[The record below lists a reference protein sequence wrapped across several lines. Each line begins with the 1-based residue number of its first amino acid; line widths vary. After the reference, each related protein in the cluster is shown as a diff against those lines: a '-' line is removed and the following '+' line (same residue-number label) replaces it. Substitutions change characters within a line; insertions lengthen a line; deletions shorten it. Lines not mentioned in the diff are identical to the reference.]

1 MIYKSKCDFHAK
13 KLNFVTA
20 LFLNFYFPKKIYSV
34 HNWTPFV
41 QNRTKM
47 KKTNASILIIDDQED
62 ILFASKVYLKKYFE
76 NIHTLNNP
84 KKIVELLSKNAID
97 VVLLDMN
104 YRIGF
109 EDGREGLYL
118 LKEIKTL
125 SPKTVV
131 ILMTAFGKV
140 ETAVE
145 GLKSGAFDY
154 ILKPWENKKLLESVK
169 QAVDKSRKEQKKSK
183 EVEIDNGFFVGTSE
197 IIKKAYSLADKVA
210 KTDAN
215 VLILGENGTGKFV
228 MAHHIYSQS
237 ERKNN
242 PFIAVDLGSLNSNIF
257 ESELFGYAKGAFTD
271 AKTDTPGRFEMA
283 QNGTIFLDEIGNV
296 PLHLQSKLLQVI
308 QTKTVTRLGET
319 KARPLNVRI
328 ITATNLNLKL
338 EVADKN
344 FREDLYY
351 RINTMEIVLPP
362 LRERNEDKIPLAEY
376 LLDKMIEKYGRSE
389 ITFDKKVLEQIEKHA
404 WNGNIR
410 EMENKIERAVILCE
424 NNTITVSD
432 LDLETITSYDEN
444 PDDIQLSSVEKATI
458 EKALLKHSNNISKTA
473 DELGLS
479 RGSLYRRLEK
489 YNININ

>member
-1 MIYKSKCDFHAK
+1 
-13 KLNFVTA
+13 
-20 LFLNFYFPKKIYSV
+20 
-34 HNWTPFV
+34 
-41 QNRTKM
+41 M

-62 ILFASKVYLKKYFE
+62 ILFASKMHLKKHFE
-76 NIHTLNNP
+76 NIFTLNNP
-84 KKIVELLSKNAID
+84 KNVVELLANNTID

-154 ILKPWENKKLLESVK
+154 ILKPWENERLLNVVK
-169 QAVDKSRKEQKKSK
+169 QAVDKSRKEQKKPSVI
-183 EVEIDNGFFVGTSE
+183 ESVNDFFVGNSDV
-197 IIKKAYSLADKVA
+197 IKKAYLLADKVA

-215 VLILGENGTGKFV
+215 VLILGENGTGKYV
-228 MAHHIYSQS
+228 LSHHIHYQS

-242 PFIAVDLGSLNSNIF
+242 PFIHLDLGSLNSNIF
-257 ESELFGYAKGAFTD
+257 ESELFGYVQGAFTD
-271 AKTDTPGRFEMA
+271 AKVDTPGRFEMA

-308 QTKTVTRLGET
+308 QTKTVTRLGES

-328 ITATNLNLKL
+328 ITATNLNLKQ

-362 LRERNEDKIPLAEY
+362 LRERNEDKIPLANY
-376 LLDKMIEKYGRSE
+376 LLRKMIDKYEREE
-389 ITFDKKVLEQIEKHA
+389 ITFDEEALEQFEKHA

-424 NNTITVSD
+424 GNHITVSD
-432 LDLETITSYDEN
+432 LDLEQIITYQEIQD
-444 PDDIQLSSVEKATI
+444 PIQLSAVEKTAI
-458 EKALLKHSNNISKTA
+458 EKILNKNNNNISKTA
-473 DELGLS
+473 EELGLS
-479 RGSLYRRLEK
+479 RASLYRRLEK
-489 YNININ
+489 YNIKIN

>member
-1 MIYKSKCDFHAK
+1 
-13 KLNFVTA
+13 
-20 LFLNFYFPKKIYSV
+20 
-34 HNWTPFV
+34 
-41 QNRTKM
+41 M

-62 ILFASKVYLKKYFE
+62 ILFASKLYLKKYFDT
-76 NIHTLNNP
+76 IYTLNNP
-84 KKIVELLSKNAID
+84 KNIIDLLAKNAID

-145 GLKSGAFDY
+145 GLKNGAFDY
-154 ILKPWENKKLLESVK
+154 ILKPWENTKLLESVK
-169 QAVDKSRKEQKKSK
+169 QAVDKSRKEQKKQK
-183 EVEIDNGFFVGTSE
+183 NTVVENTFFVGTSDV
-197 IIKKAYSLADKVA
+197 IQKAYSLADKVA

-228 MAHHIYSQS
+228 LAHHIHNQS
-237 ERKNN
+237 ERRNL
-242 PFIAVDLGSLNSNIF
+242 PFVAVDLGSLNSNIF

-271 AKTDTPGRFEMA
+271 AKVDTPGRFEMA

-308 QTKTVTRLGET
+308 QSKSVTRLGESN
-319 KARPLNVRI
+319 ARPLNVRI

-351 RINTMEIVLPP
+351 RINTMEILLPP
-362 LRERNEDKIPLAEY
+362 LRERNEDKMPLAEY
-376 LLDKMIEKYGRSE
+376 FLNKMIAKYHRDE

-410 EMENKIERAVILCE
+410 EMENKMERAVILCE
-424 NNTITVSD
+424 NNIITVSD
-432 LDLETITSYDEN
+432 LDLEFITQYEEN
-444 PDDIQLSSVEKATI
+444 SDDFQLSSVEKAAV
-458 EKALLKHSNNISKTA
+458 EKVLSKHNNNISKTA
-473 DELGLS
+473 EELGLS
-479 RGSLYRRLEK
+479 RGALYRRLEK
-489 YNININ
+489 YNIRTN

>member
-1 MIYKSKCDFHAK
+1 LK
-13 KLNFVTA
+13 KRAT
-20 LFLNFYFPKKIYSV
+20 V

-62 ILFASKVYLKKYFE
+62 ILFASKLYLKKYFE
-76 NIHTLNNP
+76 TIYTLNNP
-84 KKIVELLSKNAID
+84 KNIVELLAKNTID

-109 EDGREGLYL
+109 EDGKEGLYL

-145 GLKSGAFDY
+145 GLKNGAFDY
-154 ILKPWENKKLLESVK
+154 ILKPWENIKLLESVK
-169 QAVDKSRKEQKKSK
+169 QAVDKSRKEQKKDRN
-183 EVEIDNGFFVGTSE
+183 VEIKDEFFIGNSP

-228 MAHHIYSQS
+228 LAHHIYIHS
-237 ERKNN
+237 ERKDQ
-242 PFIAVDLGSLNSNIF
+242 PFIAVDLGSLNANIF

-308 QTKTVTRLGET
+308 QNKTVTRLGES
-319 KARPLNVRI
+319 KPRPLNVRI

-338 EVADKN
+338 EVAEKN

-376 LLDKMIEKYGRSE
+376 LLSKMIEKYGRDE
-389 ITFDKKVLEQIEKHA
+389 ITFANKVREQIEKHA

-424 NNTITVSD
+424 NNIITIAD
-432 LDLETITSYDEN
+432 LDLEQITEYEDN
-444 PDDIQLSSVEKATI
+444 PDDIQLSAVEKATV
-458 EKALLKHSNNISKTA
+458 ERALLKNNKNISKTA
-473 DELGLS
+473 EELGLS

-489 YNININ
+489 YNISTN

>member
-1 MIYKSKCDFHAK
+1 
-13 KLNFVTA
+13 
-20 LFLNFYFPKKIYSV
+20 
-34 HNWTPFV
+34 
-41 QNRTKM
+41 M

-76 NIHTLNNP
+76 NIFTLNNP
-84 KKIVELLSKNAID
+84 KNIVELLSKNTID

-169 QAVDKSRKEQKKSK
+169 QAVDKARKEQKKSK
-183 EVEIDNGFFVGTSE
+183 EIEIKNDFFIGSSE
-197 IIKKAYSLADKVA
+197 TIKKAYSLADKVA

-228 MAHHIYSQS
+228 LAHHIYSQS
-237 ERKNN
+237 ERKEK

-271 AKTDTPGRFEMA
+271 AKNDTPGRFEMA

-296 PLHLQSKLLQVI
+296 PLQLQSKLLQVI

-319 KARPLNVRI
+319 KPRPLNVRI
-328 ITATNLNLKL
+328 ITATNLNLKE

-376 LLDKMIEKYGRSE
+376 LLDKMIEKYGRDE
-389 ITFDKKVLEQIEKHA
+389 IVFDQKVLEQIEKHA

-424 NNTITVSD
+424 NNKITVSD
-432 LDLETITSYDEN
+432 LDLEIITPYEDSS
-444 PDDIQLSSVEKATI
+444 DDIQLSSVEKATV
-458 EKALLKHSNNISKTA
+458 ERALLKNSNNISKTA
-473 DELGLS
+473 EELGLS
-479 RGSLYRRLEK
+479 RGALYRRLEK
-489 YNININ
+489 YNINIS

>member
-1 MIYKSKCDFHAK
+1 
-13 KLNFVTA
+13 
-20 LFLNFYFPKKIYSV
+20 
-34 HNWTPFV
+34 
-41 QNRTKM
+41 M
-47 KKTNASILIIDDQED
+47 KKTNASILVIDDQED
-62 ILFASKVYLKKYFE
+62 ILFASKMLLKKHFE
-76 NIHTLNNP
+76 NIFTINNP
-84 KKIVELLSKNAID
+84 KNVVELLAKNTID

-154 ILKPWENKKLLESVK
+154 ILKPWENEKLLSVVK
-169 QAVDKSRKEQKKSK
+169 QAVDKSRKEQKKPNVIESA
-183 EVEIDNGFFVGTSE
+183 DDFFVGNSE
-197 IIKKAYSLADKVA
+197 VIKKAYSLADKVA

-228 MAHHIYSQS
+228 LSHHIHLQS
-237 ERKNN
+237 ERKNS
-242 PFIAVDLGSLNSNIF
+242 PFIHVDLGSLNSNIF
-257 ESELFGYAKGAFTD
+257 ESELFGYVQGAFTD

-283 QNGTIFLDEIGNV
+283 QDGTIFLDEIGNV

-308 QTKTVTRLGET
+308 QTKTVTRLGES
-319 KARPLNVRI
+319 KVRPLNVRI
-328 ITATNLNLKL
+328 ITATNLNLKQ
-338 EVADKN
+338 EVGDKN

-362 LRERNEDKIPLAEY
+362 LRERNEDKIPLADY
-376 LLDKMIEKYGRSE
+376 LLQKMTDKYSRDE
-389 ITFDKKVLEQIEKHA
+389 ITFDEKALEQIAKHA

-410 EMENKIERAVILCE
+410 EMENRIERAVILCE
-424 NNTITVSD
+424 NNHITVSD
-432 LDLETITSYDEN
+432 LDLEQITAYEDN
-444 PDDIQLSSVEKATI
+444 QDDMQLSAVEKTAI
-458 EKALLKHSNNISKTA
+458 EKILLKNNNNISKTA
-473 DELGLS
+473 EELGLS
-479 RGSLYRRLEK
+479 RASLYRRLEK
-489 YNININ
+489 YNISTT

>member
-1 MIYKSKCDFHAK
+1 
-13 KLNFVTA
+13 
-20 LFLNFYFPKKIYSV
+20 
-34 HNWTPFV
+34 
-41 QNRTKM
+41 M

-62 ILFASKVYLKKYFE
+62 ILFASKVFLKKYFE
-76 NIHTLNNP
+76 DIYTLNNP
-84 KKIVELLSKNAID
+84 KNIVELLSKKTID

-118 LKEIKTL
+118 LREIKTL

-145 GLKSGAFDY
+145 GLKNGAFDY

-169 QAVDKSRKEQKKSK
+169 QAVDKSRKEKKTK
-183 EVEIDNGFFVGTSE
+183 NVEIENDFFVGTSE

-210 KTDAN
+210 RTDAN

-228 MAHHIYSQS
+228 LAHHIYSQS

-271 AKTDTPGRFEMA
+271 AKVDTPGRFEMA

-319 KARPLNVRI
+319 KPRPLNVRI

-376 LLDKMIEKYGRSE
+376 LLEKMIAKYGRDE

-424 NNTITVSD
+424 NNKITVSD
-432 LDLETITSYDEN
+432 LDLETITAYEEN
-444 PDDIQLSSVEKATI
+444 PDDIQLSSVEKATV
-458 EKALLKHSNNISKTA
+458 EKALLKHNNNISKTA
-473 DELGLS
+473 EELGLS
-479 RGSLYRRLEK
+479 RGALYRRLEK
-489 YNININ
+489 YNINLN